1 MAFACRPDYCAH
13 PGAVFGS
20 DSCCLRPGFQFSL
33 LVAVRLAAAGVTVE
47 HIAARASAA
56 SRRGGIRSGLASATV
71 RTEESGPTRT
81 SVGVGHARRI
91 RVIRILS

>member
-1 MAFACRPDYCAH
+1 MAFACQPDYCAH

-33 LVAVRLAAAGVTVE
+33 LVAARLAAAGITVE
-47 HIAARASAA
+47 GIAARGSAA
-56 SRRGGIRSGLASATV
+56 RRRGGIRGALASAPV
-71 RTEESGPTRT
+71 QTEESGPTRT
-81 SVGVGHARRI
+81 SVGVGHATHI